1 MADRTVQALL
11 STGEVSLSL
20 SAPIPPIRILA
31 DYGTFFIP
39 DTLSTNEPEMK
50 TDNLKSKLT
59 KEKEIELTVT
69 GRKSRKP
76 IPRPVWFVLR
86 GTELLLLPVTGTS
99 SQWYKNILKD
109 PLVKITSSGQTI
121 TGKLHPITGKREV
134 GEVIQL
140 FEKKYGPRDVKRYYP
155 NPNVAAGLPLD

>member
-1 MADRTVQALL
+1 
-11 STGEVSLSL
+11 
-20 SAPIPPIRILA
+20 
-31 DYGTFFIP
+31 
-39 DTLSTNEPEMK
+39 MK

-109 PLVKITSSGQTI
+109 LLVKITSSGQTI

-134 GEVIQL
+134 DEVIKL
-140 FEKKYGPRDVKRYYP
+140 FDKNFGRRYVNRYYP
-155 NPNVAAGLPLD
+155 TAHVATGLS

>member
-1 MADRTVQALL
+1 VKA
-11 STGEVSLSL
+11 
-20 SAPIPPIRILA
+20 
-31 DYGTFFIP
+31 
-39 DTLSTNEPEMK
+39 
-50 TDNLKSKLT
+50 DNLKSRLT

-86 GTELLLLPVTGTS
+86 GTEVLLLPVTGTS

-121 TGKLHPITGKREV
+121 TGKLRSITGKRDV
-134 GEVIQL
+134 AEVIQL

-155 NPNVAAGLPLD
+155 NPNVAAGLVLD